1 MKGLRNK
8 FERFCYKNQKIGIPG
23 LMLFVTIGTAMVYLL
38 KQFNMPGLAEL
49 LYFDR
54 NAILR
59 GQVWRLLTYIFTY
72 DSGNPL
78 KMILGFICFLSLGRS
93 MERAWGTLRF
103 NLFYFTG
110 VLLMD
115 VFCMIFGGEAN
126 VFALNMSLLISWATM
141 YSEDRFYLF
150 FIIPM
155 RGWIIAIIYLG
166 LTLQSVIF
174 SALGGDYLSS
184 LFHLVALGNYFLFF
198 GRDVVNVLPPA
209 WRSRLTQ
216 KRTQSRQTP
225 PRQAKT
231 VPFPGTAQHEKAA
244 SKTPYTHRC
253 VVCGRTDVSHPDLE
267 FRYCSRCKGYFCYCE
282 DHISNHNHVE

>member
-8 FERFCYKNQKIGIPG
+8 FERFCYKNRNIGIPN
-23 LMLFVTIGTAMVYLL
+23 LMLFITIGTAAVYLL
-38 KQFNMPGLAEL
+38 KPFNIPNLVGLL
-49 LYFDR
+49 SFNR
-54 NAILR
+54 TAILQ

-72 DSGNPL
+72 DAGNPIFML
-78 KMILGFICFLSLGRS
+78 LSLFCFYSWGRS
-93 MERAWGTLRF
+93 IERAWGTLRF
-103 NLFYFTG
+103 NLFYLTG

-115 VFCMIFGGEAN
+115 AFCMIFGGSAD
-126 VFALNMSLLISWATM
+126 VFALNLSMLISLATL
-141 YSEDRFYLF
+141 YSDFQFRLLG
-150 FIIPM
+150 FIPI
-155 RGWIIAIIYLG
+155 RGWILALIYLG
-166 LTLQSVIF
+166 LTLHNVLLL
-174 SALGGDYLSS
+174 ALSGDYLSS
-184 LFHLVALGNYFLFF
+184 LFPLISLGNYFLFF
-198 GRDVVNVLPPA
+198 GRDVVNVLPPS
-209 WRSRLTQ
+209 WRRRPKKQTQ
-216 KRTQSRQTP
+216 HRQTT